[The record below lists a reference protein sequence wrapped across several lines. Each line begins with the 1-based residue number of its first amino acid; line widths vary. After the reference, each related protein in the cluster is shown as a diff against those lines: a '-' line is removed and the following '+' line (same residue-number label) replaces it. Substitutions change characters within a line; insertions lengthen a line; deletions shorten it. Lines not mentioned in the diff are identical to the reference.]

1 MTFLITLMAF
11 APSLFC
17 LSRGLKLGVWMFYQK
32 SKFFDEKYRFG
43 VSEYSFVIPEVGMSG
58 LHSKY
63 DCYTHVHSAYFHMI
77 HVCVNDCCK
86 STHHA
91 TRVTHGNF
99 LVTFRQRLFAFF
111 MSYKLLLSIRYI
123 HV

>member
-43 VSEYSFVIPEVGMSG
+43 VSEYSFVIPEVGMSVKMLIPSIIILNYFDG
-58 LHSKY
+58 VKLWISSKM
-63 DCYTHVHSAYFHMI
+63 CLILKRCSRICMF
-77 HVCVNDCCK
+77 
-86 STHHA
+86 
-91 TRVTHGNF
+91 F
-99 LVTFRQRLFAFF
+99 FF
-111 MSYKLLLSIRYI
+111 MIKHCGVLGMVLACKP
-123 HV
+123 